1 MKKILS
7 FLLATAMCLSMFGTV
22 FAAEFNFT
30 DVKTSDWFYNDVKSA
45 VEMGL
50 VNGKTPTTYAPNDNL
65 TYAEAIK
72 LAACMNQLYVNG
84 EVTLAS
90 GKSITTNEVS
100 VVNSARPIK
109 RLPISK

>member
-1 MKKILS
+1 MAAAVMAVSMMGTAIAGEMK
-7 FLLATAMCLSMFGTV
+7 
-22 FAAEFNFT
+22 FT
-30 DVKTSDWFYNDVKSA
+30 DVNTSDWFYNDVKNA

-90 GKSITTNEVS
+90 GNPWYKPHVDYCIQNEIIDKEIELS
-100 VVNSARPIK
+100 YI
-109 RLPISK
+109 